1 MTEFT
6 ANQSAHG
13 GPRPGAGR
21 KPTGKKMVSKR
32 LAPDVVSILEQQP
45 DQTAYMEA
53 AIRAY
58 RPE

>member
-1 MTEFT
+1 MQL
-6 ANQSAHG
+6 APKPAHG
-13 GPRPGAGR
+13 GTRPGSGR

-58 RPE
+58 RPK